1 MCDYN
6 PKCFMSG
13 GFILDDIITGIFS
26 ETVDQE
32 MNSVID
38 KYFSKRKDDGIYLY
52 QGYLQY
58 YTRKKT
64 VTDTNKTLLSHHF
77 LKKNVEI
84 SWWSVI
90 HYG

>member
-38 KYFSKRKDDGIYLY
+38 KYFPKERMMGFTCTKDLFSIIHGRK
-52 QGYLQY
+52 Q
-58 YTRKKT
+58 
-64 VTDTNKTLLSHHF
+64 LLIKIRHYF
-77 LKKNVEI
+77 PII
-84 SWWSVI
+84 S
-90 HYG
+90 